1 MSRDAVLRF
10 IEISSTTK
18 DSLLVTW
25 TVRKDPV
32 MIVSGYRI
40 GYQAL
45 GSSVVQF
52 TQKLRPLVTR
62 YDITNLHENTVY
74 NVCVEVISNASS
86 VPAEDIEKAKDFRD
100 LWGALCV
107 TGTTNS
113 DSLSVALGSTV
124 GAFVAL
130 AVIVFFVL
138 FAKWHH
144 SRRKRKLQFLERRFI
159 TSGEYSFDEELQRRI
174 SYNDDDEQERELTAT
189 GSGLL
194 YSEEDL
200 RRASGSGSPAILVY
214 VDDSAES
221 QLEGAGDGSSSRLI
235 RDCFDSSSFFVTDL
249 GEGQGYGL
257 LLPLS
262 RASEFL
268 PLIVE
273 DTDRQDGVQPP
284 TTSER
289 SRSRS
294 SRVGLQ
300 KHMTVD
306 YGIHWDPEY
315 GLQSGTL
322 LFSHPEVPVE
332 QMSGEPRRTEG
343 FLRSDEEWGRG
354 LLLRRPSGAESLSR
368 EGHQTPKAVLVTMTQ
383 WQQDN
388 YYCRANWTRSR
399 SLSV

>member
-1 MSRDAVLRF
+1 MSRDDILRF
-10 IEISSTTK
+10 IKISSATK

-25 TVRKDPV
+25 TVRKDPQT
-32 MIVSGYRI
+32 IVSGYQI

-52 TQKLRPLVTR
+52 TQKLRPLVTH

-74 NVCVEVISNASS
+74 NVCVEVIANASS
-86 VPAEDIEKAKDFRD
+86 VLAEDIEKVKDFRGR
-100 LWGALCV
+100 WGALCV

-124 GAFVAL
+124 GAFLAL
-130 AVIVFFVL
+130 AVIVLFVL

-159 TSGEYSFDEELQRRI
+159 TSGDYSFDEELQRRT
-174 SYNDDDEQERELTAT
+174 SYNDDEPEPQLTAT

-194 YSEEDL
+194 YSGGEL
-200 RRASGSGSPAILVY
+200 RSASGSGSPAILVY
-214 VDDSAES
+214 VDDPAES
-221 QLEGAGDGSSSRLI
+221 QPEGASDGSSSRLI
-235 RDCFDSSSFFVTDL
+235 LDCFDPSSFFLTEL

-268 PLIVE
+268 PLIAE
-273 DTDRQDGVQPP
+273 DTVSPDGVQPP
-284 TTSER
+284 TTSEQ

-294 SRVGLQ
+294 GRLRLQ

-306 YGIHWDPEY
+306 YGIHWDPE
-315 GLQSGTL
+315 LWPESGTFVL
-322 LFSHPEVPVE
+322 TQPEDPVGCGH
-332 QMSGEPRRTEG
+332 QNGEPWQTEG
-343 FLRSDEEWGRG
+343 FLRSDEWEGD
-354 LLLRRPSGAESLSR
+354 LLRRQSGAEPLNRGGETS
-368 EGHQTPKAVLVTMTQ
+368 KALIVPMAQ
-383 WQQDN
+383 WQQEDN
-388 YYCRANWTRSR
+388 RRTKWTRAR